1 MSEGLYE
8 WWDNFYGIVSK
19 GDNIPIVAMLFI
31 VAFFLGWGLNEARR
45 NDRLIEQGRRDE
57 ILKDMQR

>member
-1 MSEGLYE
+1 MNE
-8 WWDNFYGIVSK
+8 WWDNFYTIVSK

-31 VAFFLGWGLNEARR
+31 VAFFLGWGFREAAR
-45 NDRLIEQGRRDE
+45 NDRLTAQGKRDQ